1 MINVML
7 LSVALIEAEILFAAF
22 GQKDLPAGRQVAANS
37 RIPMLIIAYRFML
50 QNFLDYP
57 LVFHK
62 K

>member
-1 MINVML
+1 ML
-7 LSVALIEAEILFAAF
+7 LSIALIEAEILFAAF

-37 RIPMLIIAYRFML
+37 RILMLIITKSFVL